1 MAGRRAYK
9 EMSGLSS
16 SVTSYIRRL
25 KRVFGVVFWSGA
37 AVKREEKS
45 YVYYPRHYSLSF
57 SRVRSTCGNVLRSM
71 PGALTIDQ
79 LWIST
84 LQDVIQKL
92 SNVVN
97 KGVEPFK
104 T

>member
-1 MAGRRAYK
+1 MVAK
-9 EMSGLSS
+9 
-16 SVTSYIRRL
+16 
-25 KRVFGVVFWSGA
+25 W
-37 AVKREEKS
+37 
-45 YVYYPRHYSLSF
+45 
-57 SRVRSTCGNVLRSM
+57 CGNVLRSM

-79 LWIST
+79 LCGST

-92 SNVVN
+92 LNVVN

>member
-1 MAGRRAYK
+1 
-9 EMSGLSS
+9 
-16 SVTSYIRRL
+16 
-25 KRVFGVVFWSGA
+25 
-37 AVKREEKS
+37 
-45 YVYYPRHYSLSF
+45 
-57 SRVRSTCGNVLRSM
+57 M
-71 PGALTIDQ
+71 PGALTIDR

-104 T
+104 TRQRYVSA